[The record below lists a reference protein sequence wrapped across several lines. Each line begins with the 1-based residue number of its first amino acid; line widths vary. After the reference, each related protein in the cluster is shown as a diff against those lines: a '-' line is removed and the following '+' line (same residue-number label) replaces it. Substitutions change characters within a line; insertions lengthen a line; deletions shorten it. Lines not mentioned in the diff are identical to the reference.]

1 MLIWVRVIHSWKTHT
16 DAYTQCSGT
25 HWITAF
31 TVTRSETKRNLG
43 RTLHRCVRPC
53 SLDISWGNIFG
64 RKWTTYAKQQC
75 SYPGGSSWPQHL
87 TKALFW
93 GTFLWIC
100 TMLNG
105 SRLSVKGVSSIIKK
119 ILRAS
124 KLSQHNQN
132 FSKCQNDTSVTSGI
146 GGKLLFSP
154 FFRLKWYS
162 LYSLIRPSFNAKVW
176 ARHKSTWRL
185 PCSLWSAG

>member
-119 ILRAS
+119 ALEQVSFHSTTKTSQNVRMTL
-124 KLSQHNQN
+124 LSLLALVENS
-132 FSKCQNDTSVTSGI
+132 FLPSSAWNDI
-146 GGKLLFSP
+146 
-154 FFRLKWYS
+154 
-162 LYSLIRPSFNAKVW
+162 PS
-176 ARHKSTWRL
+176 TL
-185 PCSLWSAG
+185 